1 VGVQPTHQERILAD
15 LTIPKDHQPI
25 LSKIRTLPEEAVM
38 AFVTA
43 LGNFPEAVPSVRGL
57 STEDA
62 EAIQEV
68 VMELY
73 RVREFLDMGV
83 QEFVLDIAAAL
94 QEVEP
99 YPAVELR
106 TFVERLTMLLSI
118 ESVTIASK
126 AASLKVEYERRFCSA
141 RVLTDARP
149 IYGVDPSKMPAA
161 GMITHTLRISY
172 HDNTSQL
179 REFYI
184 TMDSDNI
191 TTLREVLD
199 RADVKAKS
207 LESVFAAAKVRIIAP

>member
-1 VGVQPTHQERILAD
+1 MAD

-25 LSKIRTLPEEAVM
+25 LSKIRALPEESLQVL
-38 AFVTA
+38 VTA
-43 LGNFPEAVPSVRGL
+43 FGRSPEAVPAVPGL

-73 RVREFLDMGV
+73 RVREFLDMEV

-94 QEVEP
+94 QEVEA
-99 YPAVELR
+99 YPAIELPA
-106 TFVERLTMLLSI
+106 FVERLSKLLSI

-149 IYGVDPSKMPAA
+149 IYGVDPSQMPAA

-179 REFYI
+179 REFYV
-184 TMDSDNI
+184 TMDSDDVA
-191 TTLREVLD
+191 TLRALLD
-199 RADVKAKS
+199 RADVKEKA
-207 LESVFAAAKVRIIAP
+207 LESVFAAAKVKIIAL